1 MGNAHT
7 LHLKHL
13 KLLSIS
19 THTYDFYF
27 STKPTCISPYFVC
40 ASHLRYFDQDV
51 GWKAKMY
58 SMNTQRQRRVFW
70 VLGHMVLAMSFTAMG
85 SSSKSLIYV
94 ALDPTKTQGEL
105 RTLMCGSVACSF
117 GASII
122 IQLTIPGAGSKV
134 RQWRKRWRVGV
145 RVVSSLVAMSL
156 GWIGPELV
164 SFAVLIFFLSAL
176 VMLQVCLDMYGR
188 RHRSDHRR
196 RSDRRRDG
204 FSKRD
209 SRGNSGGGGRGGG
222 DGGGGDG
229 DKSRTARL
237 LGDSNGERDGGG
249 GLFIGAPGAEDD
261 GGGSGSSGGEY
272 TDATGGEEEEEN
284 DDEESDEDEGVVAA
298 RKRTA
303 WNIDDMAHWNG
314 EVSPPP
320 AKGKQG
326 GRRRRRYNRKQR
338 AETWQDDSHG
348 RGGVPTMSSSLGTG
362 YGAVGFS
369 ADMQRRQTPSGLRS
383 EHRRGGSGGGGGSG
397 SGSGSGRVSLSP
409 RQQEQPRR
417 RPSPQLRGSRRRRNS
432 DPSILRTPD
441 GPDQNEW
448 YNACDAGFEGGV
460 GAGGGNGGGSGGGG
474 VSGDFVRVNDSEDT
488 SGNYQPP
495 AQVVGGDNCMRPP

>member
-1 MGNAHT
+1 M
-7 LHLKHL
+7 
-13 KLLSIS
+13 S
-19 THTYDFYF
+19 
-27 STKPTCISPYFVC
+27 FVC
-40 ASHLRYFDQDV
+40 AYLRYFDQDV

-58 SMNTQRQRRVFW
+58 SMDTQRQRRVFW
-70 VLGHMVLAMSFTAMG
+70 VLGHMILAMSFTAMG

-145 RVVSSLVAMSL
+145 RVVSSLVAMSF

-209 SRGNSGGGGRGGG
+209 SRGNSGGGGGGG
-222 DGGGGDG
+222 GNGGGGDG
-229 DKSRTARL
+229 DKSRTTRL
-237 LGDSNGERDGGG
+237 LGGSSGEHDGGG
-249 GLFIGAPGAEDD
+249 GLFIGASGAEDD
-261 GGGSGSSGGEY
+261 DGGGGGGGGRGHDSGSGSSGGGY
-272 TDATGGEEEEEN
+272 SDATGGEEEEEEEEEN

-326 GRRRRRYNRKQR
+326 ERRRRRYNRKQR

-348 RGGVPTMSSSLGTG
+348 RGGVPTMSSSLGPG

-369 ADMQRRQTPSGLRS
+369 ADMQRSQTPSGLRS
-383 EHRRGGSGGGGGSG
+383 IHRRGGSG
-397 SGSGSGRVSLSP
+397 SGSGNGSGSGGGSGSSRVSLSP

-448 YNACDAGFEGGV
+448 YNACDAGFEVGV
-460 GAGGGNGGGSGGGG
+460 GGGGGSGGGSG
-474 VSGDFVRVNDSEDT
+474 GDSGGGGISGDSVRVNDSEDT
-488 SGNYQPP
+488 GGNYQPP
-495 AQVVGGDNCMRPP
+495 AQVVGGGQGRPRPP